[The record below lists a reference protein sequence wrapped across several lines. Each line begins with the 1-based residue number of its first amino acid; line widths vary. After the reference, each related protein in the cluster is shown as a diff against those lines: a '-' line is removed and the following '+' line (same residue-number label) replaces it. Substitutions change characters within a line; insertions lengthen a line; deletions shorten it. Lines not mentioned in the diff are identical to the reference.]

1 MKVDILQWLH
11 DTGGNN
17 AIKRFSTDTI
27 NQQTQQS
34 AQSNQQPAAKVTLSK
49 NDVATLKASMQYN
62 RAAQIVGF
70 SGGNVINLSSL
81 ASTTALPAAP
91 VKATA
96 ETNRT
101 SFNPEP
107 KSTNTA
113 NVSGKNN
120 MVDFT
125 SSYGRATNNNV
136 TVTGNRNM
144 VRGYNGGQT
153 ANSISIKGNTNTLM
167 AGEATVKNTISVQGQ
182 NNAIN
187 LGSNA
192 SSNTLVVKGN
202 NVSISMGSQAT
213 GAANSQGWNIDV
225 NANNV
230 NVQIVNGTA
239 TVNVAEEDKNKYSI
253 SINNETKSISVASVN
268 PTA

>member
-34 AQSNQQPAAKVTLSK
+34 AQSNAQPAAKVTLSK

-81 ASTTALPAAP
+81 TGNTALPAAP
-91 VKATA
+91 VKTPVD
-96 ETNRT
+96 TNQT
-101 SFNPEP
+101 NFNPGS
-107 KSTNTA
+107 KSTNKAT
-113 NVSGKNN
+113 VTGKNN
-120 MVDFT
+120 TVNFT
-125 SSYGRATNNNV
+125 SSFGNAANN
-136 TVTGNRNM
+136 TVSVNGNQNM

-153 ANSISIKGNTNTLM
+153 ANNISITGNANTLM
-167 AGEATVKNTISVQGQ
+167 AGEATAKNTISVQGQ

-192 SSNTLVVKGN
+192 SSNTLAVKGN

-213 GAANSQGWNIDV
+213 GAANSQGWNITV

-230 NVQIVNGTA
+230 NVQVVNGKA
-239 TVNVAEEDKNKYSI
+239 TVNVAEEDKNKYTI
-253 SINNETKSISVASVN
+253 SINNETKSINVAFAN
-268 PTA
+268 QTA